1 MIVGFE
7 YKGIHGSEYGIF
19 CKTDSR
25 SLLPAV
31 RRREFEIFGKSGIV
45 DIGNN
50 DYALKIMAVRLT
62 YIGNSFIDLRS
73 QARHIAAWLNSTKW
87 EKLIF
92 DDEPDKYYLARVKDG
107 IDLTN
112 LYVTGEMSVE
122 FECQPFACMA
132 VDTGDDLTWDEADF
146 PWLTEISWNM
156 VKSYQFSATGV
167 NSFAFD
173 NPGTQEIGCNS
184 PQGSKFDLI
193 ISGSW
198 ATFEVSMN
206 GKTLEYTEAGAGML
220 IIDNVNM
227 EVKLDGAN
235 KLSALDG
242 DVDSFLNVIPGENTI
257 GIDGTGLNVTVTI
270 DFTPMWL

>member
-1 MIVGFE
+1 MVSFE
-7 YKGIHGSEYGIF
+7 YKGIHGSEYGII

-25 SLLPAV
+25 SLLPVV

-45 DIGNN
+45 DVGNN
-50 DYALKIMAVRLT
+50 DYATKIMAVRLT
-62 YIGNSFIDLRS
+62 YIGNSLIGLRS
-73 QARHIAAWLNSTKW
+73 QARLIAAWLNSKKW

-92 DDEPDKYYLARVKDG
+92 DDEPDKYYLARAKDG

-112 LYVTGEMSVE
+112 LHVTGEMTVE
-122 FECQPFACMA
+122 FECQPFAYMCTS
-132 VDTGDDLTWDEADF
+132 TGEDPSWEDADF
-146 PWLTEISWNM
+146 PWITDIPWNTIQ
-156 VKSYQFSATGV
+156 SYQFSATGAKE
-167 NSFAFD
+167 FTFD

-206 GKTLEYTEAGAGML
+206 GKTLEYTEAGAGTL

-235 KLSALDG
+235 KLSELDG
-242 DVDSFLNVIPGENTI
+242 DIDSFLNVIPGENTI
-257 GIDGTGLNVTVTI
+257 EIDGTDLNVTVTI